1 MNYKQPEV
9 IKLLVVVVVVVLC
22 LELFH
27 DTDLRLGD
35 AAISST
41 WLAQLGHW
49 APSATPI
56 AFLGTP

>member
-9 IKLLVVVVVVVLC
+9 IKLLVVVVVVLC

-27 DTDLRLGD
+27 DTDRRLGV
-35 AAISST
+35 AARSST
-41 WLAQLGHW
+41 WLAQLEHW
-49 APSATPI
+49 PPSATPI

>member
-1 MNYKQPEV
+1 MNYKEPEV
-9 IKLLVVVVVVVLC
+9 IKFLVVLC

-27 DTDLRLGD
+27 DTDRRLGN

-49 APSATPI
+49 LPSATPI
-56 AFLGTP
+56 AFPGTP